1 MTVEEAVRTL
11 GKCIQ
16 ADPRYQQYQ
25 QAKQNNDADTALQEQ
40 IGAFNM
46 KRMSYQRK
54 MDEDPEE
61 NAEAL
66 QTLEKELDALYTEI
80 LKNLN
85 MVAFQEA
92 KDKMDSM
99 TKQIDAIITLCLQGE
114 DPDTCHP
121 DLSQCSGDCSAWLP
135 LIEVQDSWRYRK
147 KNSLR

>member
-66 QTLEKELDALYTEI
+66 QTLEKELDASI
-80 LKNLN
+80 RRFCK
-85 MVAFQEA
+85 
-92 KDKMDSM
+92 
-99 TKQIDAIITLCLQGE
+99 IRI
-114 DPDTCHP
+114 
-121 DLSQCSGDCSAWLP
+121 WLHF
-135 LIEVQDSWRYRK
+135 RK
-147 KNSLR
+147 PRIKWTA

>member
-54 MDEDPEE
+54 MDEDRGRKCRSLAGSGKRTGCP
-61 NAEAL
+61 L
-66 QTLEKELDALYTEI
+66 YGDSEKSEYGCI
-80 LKNLN
+80 
-85 MVAFQEA
+85 
-92 KDKMDSM
+92 SGS
-99 TKQIDAIITLCLQGE
+99 QG
-114 DPDTCHP
+114 
-121 DLSQCSGDCSAWLP
+121 
-135 LIEVQDSWRYRK
+135 
-147 KNSLR
+147 

>member
-1 MTVEEAVRTL
+1 MYSGR
-11 GKCIQ
+11 
-16 ADPRYQQYQ
+16 PRYQQYQ

-80 LKNLN
+80 LKNPN

-99 TKQIDAIITLCLQGE
+99 TKQIDAIITLCLQE
-114 DPDTCHP
+114 KIRH
-121 DLSQCSGDCSAWLP
+121 LSSGLEPVQRRLFRLRQLP

>member
-40 IGAFNM
+40 IGAFYM

-66 QTLEKELDALYTEI
+66 QALEKELDALYTEI
-80 LKNLN
+80 LKNPN

-121 DLSQCSGDCSAWLP
+121 DLSQCSGDCSACGGCH
-135 LIEVQDSWRYRK
+135 
-147 KNSLR
+147 

>member
-80 LKNLN
+80 LKNPN

-99 TKQIDAIITLCLQGE
+99 TK
-114 DPDTCHP
+114 
-121 DLSQCSGDCSAWLP
+121 
-135 LIEVQDSWRYRK
+135 
-147 KNSLR
+147 

>member
-25 QAKQNNDADTALQEQ
+25 
-40 IGAFNM
+40 
-46 KRMSYQRK
+46 RK

-66 QTLEKELDALYTEI
+66 QALEKELDALYTEI
-80 LKNLN
+80 LKNPN

-121 DLSQCSGDCSAWLP
+121 DLSQCSGDCSACGGCH
-135 LIEVQDSWRYRK
+135 
-147 KNSLR
+147 

>member
-66 QTLEKELDALYTEI
+66 QALEKELDALYTEI
-80 LKNLN
+80 LKNPN

-121 DLSQCSGDCSAWLP
+121 D
-135 LIEVQDSWRYRK
+135 
-147 KNSLR
+147 

>member
-54 MDEDPEE
+54 MDD
-61 NAEAL
+61 
-66 QTLEKELDALYTEI
+66 
-80 LKNLN
+80 

-92 KDKMDSM
+92 KNKMDSM

-121 DLSQCSGDCSAWLP
+121 DLSQCSGDCSACGGCH
-135 LIEVQDSWRYRK
+135 
-147 KNSLR
+147 